1 MSQDPPLGYKKT
13 HDFHLQNTNDNFRPD
28 DGEGTVSWDIISKSP
43 TQFKNEM
50 IPFILKESHKMLDE
64 STERSQKLL
73 KIRR

>member
-1 MSQDPPLGYKKT
+1 MSQNPPLGYKKT
-13 HDFHLQNTNDNFRPD
+13 HAFYLQNTNDDTRPD
-28 DGEGTVSWDIISKSP
+28 DGDDTVSWDITLNTP

-50 IPFILKESHKMLDE
+50 VPFILKESQKMLDE